1 MNIQLNNG
9 QKLSIGVA
17 VYIVIKQIVNSI
29 IGGFGGLNFMILLA
43 GIAAG
48 VCFYQGVK
56 KSNIVVAVLMM
67 LVACA
72 YLPGNI
78 KNFQL
83 LYLIEGVVDILGA
96 LLLAFHPDIR
106 THCKMSK

>member
-1 MNIQLNNG
+1 MNLQLNNG

-17 VYIVIKQIVNSI
+17 VYIVIKQIVNSM
-29 IGGFGGLNFMILLA
+29 IGGFGGMNLVILLA

-48 VCFYQGVK
+48 VCFYFGVK
-56 KSNIVVAVLMM
+56 KSNLIAAVLMM

-78 KNFQL
+78 RNFNL
-83 LYLIEGVVDILGA
+83 LYLAEGVIDILGS
-96 LLLAFHPDIR
+96 LLLAFNPDIR
-106 THCKMSK
+106 THCKMPK

>member
-1 MNIQLNNG
+1 MNLQLNNG

-17 VYIVIKQIVNSI
+17 VYIVIKQIVNCI
-29 IGGFGGLNFMILLA
+29 IGGFSGMNLVFLLA

-48 VCFYQGVK
+48 VCFHQGVK

-67 LVACA
+67 LVTCA

-78 KNFQL
+78 RNFNL
-83 LYLIEGVVDILGA
+83 LYLLEGVIDILGA